1 LIPAPGLGTAIH
13 FLAASVPSFIFVFR
27 NAQRPGSGD
36 RKSGLPDLERTQKRA
51 PLLRVAWSRL
61 FGIS

>member
-1 LIPAPGLGTAIH
+1 LSLS
-13 FLAASVPSFIFVFR
+13 FLVVE
-27 NAQRPGSGD
+27 RPGSGD